1 MPAPSPTIGI
11 LHDYGRADPSEMLAR
26 ITEDDILAGAA
37 TSPGSR
43 LAILVS
49 HAIGPARVSKVRR

>member
-1 MPAPSPTIGI
+1 
-11 LHDYGRADPSEMLAR
+11 MLAR
-26 ITEDDILAGAA
+26 ITEDDNLAGAA

-49 HAIGPARVSKVRR
+49 HAIGPARISKVRR